1 MLNTVI
7 LQGRLTKDVELKQT
21 STGKEFAIVSIAVQ
35 RSYKNHEG
43 NYDADFFDVLFSGK
57 QAESVAKFF
66 HKGEAIL
73 IEGSIQQ
80 KRFTDKNG
88 NNRTTYNIVANKFH
102 FNAGAQHQEPRQAPQ
117 QTNLGVT
124 PQDSYPFGGT
134 DIDLSD
140 DALPFK
146 EG

>member
-7 LQGRLTKDVELKQT
+7 LQGKLTKDVELKQT
-21 STGKEFAIVSIAVQ
+21 NSGKEFAIVSIAVQ

-43 NYDADFFDVLFSGK
+43 NYDTDFFDVLFSGK
-57 QAESVAKFF
+57 QAENVAKFF

-88 NNRTTYNIVANKFH
+88 NKRTTYNIVANKFH
-102 FNAGAQHQEPRQAPQ
+102 FNAGAQRQEPK

-124 PQDSYPFGGT
+124 PQDNF
-134 DIDLSD
+134 LSD
-140 DALPFK
+140 DALPF
-146 EG
+146 

>member
-21 STGKEFAIVSIAVQ
+21 GTGKEFAVVSMAVQ

-43 NYDADFFDVLFSGK
+43 NYDTDFFDVLFSGK

-66 HKGEAIL
+66 QKGDAIL

-80 KRFTDKNG
+80 KHFTDREGKK
-88 NNRTTYNIVANKFH
+88 RTTYNIVANKFH
-102 FNAGAQHQEPRQAPQ
+102 FNAGAQRQEQRQAPQ

-134 DIDLSD
+134 DVDISD
-140 DALPFK
+140 DTLPF
-146 EG
+146 

>member
-21 STGKEFAIVSIAVQ
+21 STGKEFAIVSMAVQ

-43 NYDADFFDVLFSGK
+43 NYDTDFFDVLFSGK
-57 QAESVAKFF
+57 QAENVAKFF
-66 HKGEAIL
+66 QKGDAIL

-80 KRFTDKNG
+80 KHFTDREGKK
-88 NNRTTYNIVANKFH
+88 RTTYNIVANKFH
-102 FNAGAQHQEPRQAPQ
+102 FNAGAQRQEPQQTPQ

-124 PQDSYPFGGT
+124 PQDNFSFGGT

-140 DALPFK
+140 DALPF
-146 EG
+146 

>member
-21 STGKEFAIVSIAVQ
+21 STGKEFAVVSMAVQ

-43 NYDADFFDVLFSGK
+43 NYDTDFFDVLFSGK
-57 QAESVAKFF
+57 QAENVAKFF

-80 KRFTDKNG
+80 KHFIDREGKK
-88 NNRTTYNIVANKFH
+88 RTTYNVVANKFH
-102 FNAGAQHQEPRQAPQ
+102 FNGGAQRQEPQQAPQ

-124 PQDSYPFGGT
+124 PQDGYPFGGT
-134 DIDLSD
+134 DVYISD
-140 DALPFK
+140 DELPF
-146 EG
+146 

>member
-21 STGKEFAIVSIAVQ
+21 STGKEFAIVSMAVQ

-43 NYDADFFDVLFSGK
+43 NYDTDFFDVLFSGK

-66 HKGEAIL
+66 HKGDAIL

-80 KRFTDKNG
+80 KHFTDREGKK
-88 NNRTTYNIVANKFH
+88 RTTYNIVANKFH
-102 FNAGAQHQEPRQAPQ
+102 FNAGAQRQEQRQAPQ

-134 DIDLSD
+134 DVDISG
-140 DALPFK
+140 DALPF
-146 EG
+146 

>member
-21 STGKEFAIVSIAVQ
+21 STGKEFAIVSMAVQ

-43 NYDADFFDVLFSGK
+43 NYDTDFFDVLFSGK

-80 KRFTDKNG
+80 KHFIDREGKK
-88 NNRTTYNIVANKFH
+88 RTTYNVVANKFH
-102 FNAGAQHQEPRQAPQ
+102 FNGGAQRQEPQQAPQ

-134 DIDLSD
+134 DVDISD
-140 DALPFK
+140 DALPF
-146 EG
+146 

>member
-21 STGKEFAIVSIAVQ
+21 NTGKEFAIVSIAVQ

-80 KRFTDKNG
+80 KHFTDREGKK
-88 NNRTTYNIVANKFH
+88 RTTYNIVANKFH
-102 FNAGAQHQEPRQAPQ
+102 FNAGAQRQEQRQAPQ
-117 QTNLGVT
+117 QTKLGVT

-134 DIDLSD
+134 DIDISD
-140 DALPFK
+140 DALPF
-146 EG
+146 

>member
-1 MLNTVI
+1 MGGICLLNTVI
-7 LQGRLTKDVELKQT
+7 LQGKLTKDVELKQT
-21 STGKEFAIVSIAVQ
+21 NSGKEFAIVSIAVQ

-43 NYDADFFDVLFSGK
+43 NYDTDFFDVLFSGK
-57 QAESVAKFF
+57 QAENVAKFF

-88 NNRTTYNIVANKFH
+88 NKRTTYNIVANKFH
-102 FNAGAQHQEPRQAPQ
+102 FNAGAQRQEPK

-124 PQDSYPFGGT
+124 PQDNF
-134 DIDLSD
+134 LSD
-140 DALPFK
+140 DALPF
-146 EG
+146 

>member
-43 NYDADFFDVLFSGK
+43 NYDTDFFDVLFSGK

-88 NNRTTYNIVANKFH
+88 NNRTTYNVMANKFH

-124 PQDSYPFGGT
+124 PQDSYPFGGADV
-134 DIDLSD
+134 DISD
-140 DALPFK
+140 DALPF
-146 EG
+146 

>member
-21 STGKEFAIVSIAVQ
+21 STGKEFAVVSMAVQ

-43 NYDADFFDVLFSGK
+43 NYDTDFFDVLFSGK
-57 QAESVAKFF
+57 QAENVAKFF
-66 HKGEAIL
+66 QKGDAIL
-73 IEGSIQQ
+73 IEGSIQR
-80 KRFTDKNG
+80 KHFVDREGKK
-88 NNRTTYNIVANKFH
+88 RTTYNVVANKFH
-102 FNAGAQHQEPRQAPQ
+102 FNAGAQRQEPQQAPQ

-134 DIDLSD
+134 DVDISD
-140 DALPFK
+140 DALPF
-146 EG
+146 